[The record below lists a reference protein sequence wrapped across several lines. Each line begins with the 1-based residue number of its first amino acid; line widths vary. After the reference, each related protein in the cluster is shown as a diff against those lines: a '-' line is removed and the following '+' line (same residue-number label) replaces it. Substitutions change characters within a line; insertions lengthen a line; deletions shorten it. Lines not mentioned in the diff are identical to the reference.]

1 VSVLLLCLLLNSS
14 QWDFNKWTHETPMY
28 RRSLNI
34 AIYRYNLE
42 LHLSRTLVAYKN
54 RDIL

>member
-1 VSVLLLCLLLNSS
+1 MVVQCNDILT
-14 QWDFNKWTHETPMY
+14 KH
-28 RRSLNI
+28 
-34 AIYRYNLE
+34 RYNLE